1 MTMGFESF
9 EDDYEENYVSEPQP
23 SEGDDQ
29 EGSEEYDEVLY
40 EDVDENTEDISEGEE
55 GTDLEDT
62 GEDALLGEGADAE
75 GTGLHERIDSFLEQ
89 ISTGRDYGS
98 MGDYYIKE
106 IGCYVYPNADVFGHF
121 VDAEMEGA
129 AWTEASNGCYVP
141 VEYIEDYEAY
151 ISGSTGADEGLEE
164 LPDASEEERPSVS
177 VDDLMVLQGILSDM
191 AERDIVY
198 QESVT
203 AYMDA
208 SAETIEGMTFQLTI
222 ISCVLVVLC
231 VFLALIAGN
240 RIANTFFERMR
251 VG

>member
-1 MTMGFESF
+1 MIMEFESF
-9 EDDYEENYVSEPQP
+9 ENDYEESYIPESDP
-23 SEGDDQ
+23 SEDESQ
-29 EGSEEYDEVLY
+29 EGADSYDGDLY
-40 EDVDENTEDISEGEE
+40 ENAGEDTEDHSDEQE

-62 GEDALLGEGADAE
+62 EEGSDAEDADLQ
-75 GTGLHERIDSFLEQ
+75 ERIDSLLEQ

-106 IGCYVYPNADVFGHF
+106 IGCYVYPNVDVFGYF

-129 AWTEASNGCYVP
+129 AWSEASNGCYVP

-151 ISGSTGADEGLEE
+151 ISNSTGTDEGLEG
-164 LPDASEEERPSVS
+164 LPEVAEEEEPAVTME
-177 VDDLMVLQGILSDM
+177 DLVELRGILEDM
-191 AERDIVY
+191 AEREAVY
-198 QESVT
+198 QESVI

-208 SAETIEGMTFQLTI
+208 SAEIMEGMTFQLSI
-222 ISCVLVVLC
+222 ISCVLVVIC

-240 RIANTFFERMR
+240 RIADTFFGRMR